1 MNFSVNPV
9 YLHIL
14 RQIPRRTQKKKG
26 KKKKGKL
33 VSSIWRNIET
43 LLLVLKALKT
53 SLWSLQSV
61 HLIKYTRDLIEKSVF
76 FVGCV
81 TCPWDIGSL
90 PAPDPGQSK
99 KLTKESYLTLPPR

>member
-14 RQIPRRTQKKKG
+14 RQIPRRTQKKK
-26 KKKKGKL
+26 KENL
-33 VSSIWRNIET
+33 SRVFLRNIET

-76 FVGCV
+76 FMGCV
-81 TCPWDIGSL
+81 TCPWDIGGL
-90 PAPDPGQSK
+90 PAPGPALSK
-99 KLTKESYLTLPPR
+99 KLTKESYLTLPSR